1 MQRKITLFLILS
13 FGLMQAVLAQTAT
26 LSSNQRGYLLAPGDV
41 ISVNV
46 LGEKD
51 FNFETALD
59 ENGNIQIP
67 FFEEPL
73 PAMCKNE
80 RELRADVTKLLSKY
94 LRTPQLGLYIKE
106 RKSRPPTTIHGA
118 VKNPQALVL
127 MRQVRLSELLAIVG
141 GVNEDAGG
149 MVQLVRPQAP
159 LCGSKEEIAEWNA
172 QVSNEN
178 SFPIKMYS
186 LNSIRLQS
194 SDESNPIIYPG
205 DIVEVEKGKPVYL
218 VGEVKGGQGGV
229 LIKERGL
236 TLFNA
241 ISMVGGPNREAK
253 TKDIKIYR
261 QRKDSIERDVISANY
276 DLIRKGEQKDIPLEP
291 YDVIEVDKAKKSIGE
306 VILDI
311 ATGSARMAAQSFATS
326 GVRVIY

>member
-1 MQRKITLFLILS
+1 MQRKVILFLVLS
-13 FGLMQAVLAQTAT
+13 IGLIQTVLAQEAT
-26 LSSNQRGYLLAPGDV
+26 NLNQRGYLLAPGDI

-59 ENGNIQIP
+59 ENGNVQVP

-80 RELRADVTKLLSKY
+80 RELRADVSKLLSKY
-94 LRTPQLGLYIKE
+94 LRAPQVALNIKE
-106 RKSRPPTTIHGA
+106 RKSRPPTTVHGA
-118 VKNPQALVL
+118 VRNPQAVVL

-159 LCGSKEEIAEWNA
+159 LCGSKEEITEWNS
-172 QVSNEN
+172 QVTTDNA
-178 SFPIKMYS
+178 FPIKMYS
-186 LNSIRLQS
+186 LGSIRMQS
-194 SDESNPIIYPG
+194 SDDSNPIIYPG

-218 VGEVKGGQGGV
+218 VGEVKGGQGG
-229 LIKERGL
+229 LMIKERGL

-241 ISMVGGPNREAK
+241 LSMVGGPNREAK

-261 QRKDSIERDVISANY
+261 QKKDSIERDVIAVNY

-291 YDVIEVDKAKKSIGE
+291 YDIIEVDKANKSIGQLVLE
-306 VILDI
+306 I